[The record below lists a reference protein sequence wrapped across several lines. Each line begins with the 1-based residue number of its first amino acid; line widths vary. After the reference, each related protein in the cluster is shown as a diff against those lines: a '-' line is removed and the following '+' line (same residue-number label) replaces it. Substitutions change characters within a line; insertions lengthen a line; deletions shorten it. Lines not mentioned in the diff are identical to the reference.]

1 MKKTCF
7 YIGPRGEKNSLT
19 KLWTDNILS
28 FLVTPVIQS
37 IGYKKPVGIDTIA
50 AGSPFSAEVVRH
62 LIEDNIVIADL
73 TEEDPRVFYY
83 LAIRHLIQKPVVHVI
98 RKGDP
103 IPQNFKDL
111 HIINVR
117 TDDLNLA
124 ENARQELRKII
135 LSVENGKIDD
145 TVYLEKFDQLR
156 RLLISDRDVSE
167 KEILFNFVKQIDDI
181 QASVGEIK
189 REIFDLNK
197 QLGNPITKATR
208 ASTFVDKRLAKA
220 ELIRSK
226 LGKQ

>member
-19 KLWTDNILS
+19 KLWVDNTLS
-28 FLVTPVIQS
+28 FLITPVIQS
-37 IGYKKPVGIDTIA
+37 IGYKKPVDIDTIA

-62 LIEDNIVIADL
+62 LIEDNIVVADL

-83 LAIRHLIQKPVVHVI
+83 LAIRHLMQKPVVHVI

-103 IPQNFKDL
+103 IPRNFQDL

-124 ENARQELRKII
+124 ENARQELRDYI
-135 LSVENGKIDD
+135 LSAESGQIDG

-156 RLLISDRDVSE
+156 RLLLSNRDVSE
-167 KEILFNFVKQIDDI
+167 KEVLFNLVKQIEDI
-181 QASVGEIK
+181 QVNVGEIK
-189 REIFDLNK
+189 KEIIDLNK
-197 QLGNPITKATR
+197 QLGSPIRKTTR

-220 ELIRSK
+220 ELIRNK